1 MAEKVLMPKAGI
13 TVEECIITEWIKK
26 KGDTVKIGDI
36 LFSYETDKATFEC
49 ESTAEGEI
57 LEIFYQDGSEVP
69 VMVPVCAVGK
79 HGEDVSG
86 IAGVGESKP
95 TEISKAEEPKEITKA
110 QTIVAA
116 KHTGP
121 VAENVLMPKA
131 GITVEECIITEW
143 IKKKGD
149 KVAVGDVLFTYE
161 TDKASFECEATV
173 DGEILEVF
181 YFDGDEVPV
190 MEPVCA
196 IGNPGDE
203 VIGGSAVTSSSR
215 ATVQAD
221 VITEKPVTQSAAPT
235 ASTTANSDV
244 KVSPRA
250 KMVAQSFGVDPT
262 LATPTGPYGR
272 VVEKDVRVYVQS
284 RPGTGL
290 GGKVIGEET
299 VTVEAPQKEIVNKA
313 VIETAPVAP
322 ISEANEAEYMDE
334 KLSGV
339 RKAISK
345 SMMKSLSTMAQLT
358 LQNSFDATK
367 LNALR
372 NTLKANGEKF
382 GLPNITLN
390 DMVLYAVTRV
400 LTNYPNLNAN
410 LIDDTTL
417 RTFTNVNLGMAVD
430 TPRGL
435 MVPTIFNAN
444 KKSLAE
450 LSKEAKELA
459 VKCQQGSISPDLL
472 TGASFTVS
480 NLGAFGIESFTPV
493 INPPQTGIL
502 GVNGIT
508 TRIKEVNGEI
518 KTYKAMNLCL
528 TIDHRAVDGA
538 PGAKFLKELAD
549 ALENF
554 DLLLTK

>member
-1 MAEKVLMPKAGI
+1 M
-13 TVEECIITEWIKK
+13 
-26 KGDTVKIGDI
+26 
-36 LFSYETDKATFEC
+36 
-49 ESTAEGEI
+49 
-57 LEIFYQDGSEVP
+57 
-69 VMVPVCAVGK
+69 
-79 HGEDVSG
+79 
-86 IAGVGESKP
+86 
-95 TEISKAEEPKEITKA
+95 
-110 QTIVAA
+110 
-116 KHTGP
+116 
-121 VAENVLMPKA
+121 AENVLMPKA

-149 KVAVGDVLFTYE
+149 KVAIGDVLFTYE
-161 TDKASFECEATV
+161 TDKASFECESTAA
-173 DGEILEVF
+173 GEILEIF
-181 YFDGDEVPV
+181 YNEGDEVPV
-190 MEPVCA
+190 MKPVCA
-196 IGNPGDE
+196 IGNQGE
-203 VIGGSAVTSSSR
+203 KVIDGSGTASSPQV
-215 ATVQAD
+215 TVQAD
-221 VITEKPVTQSAAPT
+221 VIIEKPVTQSAAPT
-235 ASTTANSDV
+235 ANVTVNSDV

-272 VVEKDVRVYVQS
+272 VVEKDVRVYAQS
-284 RPGTGL
+284 RPGTGF

-299 VTVEAPQKEIVNKA
+299 VEVGAPQKETIK
-313 VIETAPVAP
+313 ETAPVAVV
-322 ISEANEAEYMDE
+322 SEAKKADYIDE

-339 RKAISK
+339 RKAISR

-358 LQNSFDATK
+358 MQNSFDATK

-382 GLPNITLN
+382 GLPNITIN
-390 DMVLYAVTRV
+390 DMVMYAVTRV

-459 VKCQQGSISPDLL
+459 VKCQQGSISPDQL

-502 GVNGIT
+502 GVDGIT